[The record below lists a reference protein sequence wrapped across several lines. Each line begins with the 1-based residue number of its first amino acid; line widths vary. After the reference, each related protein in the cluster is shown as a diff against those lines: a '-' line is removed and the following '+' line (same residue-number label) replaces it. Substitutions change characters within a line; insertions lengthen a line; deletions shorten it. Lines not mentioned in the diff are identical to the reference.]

1 MGIIKLPVESQNFFD
16 RNYKEI
22 FSSGHLAEGNWN
34 KTLEDWTKEY
44 TRAKFAIACSSNGA
58 GVLAILNLLREKYG
72 KTKIFIQ
79 SNTMYGVKT
88 TAITSGLDFVGTVD
102 CTIDYLMPTLEQFQN
117 FVKNLKEPDKSVFLI
132 THIGGWIN
140 PEIKEISEYCEKLG
154 ITLVEDCAH
163 SLGSTL
169 DDKHSGLF
177 GFAGVYSLY
186 ATKAIPA
193 GEGGLIVTNNKKT
206 YDELKK
212 YSIYD
217 RFDQE
222 LDLGV
227 NIRMSEINA
236 LVSYSVCK
244 EINRIIENKYQIAYK
259 YIAYCKEFG
268 WDFIHPTSVGQRS
281 NLYKF
286 ILKTNKAEPKKFF
299 QKIKSRTSPVYD
311 YRLGNDPE
319 EIANRHIRL
328 PIWYG
333 LDDEEIQKVLTELAS

>member
-1 MGIIKLPVESQNFFD
+1 M
-16 RNYKEI
+16 
-22 FSSGHLAEGNWN
+22 
-34 KTLEDWTKEY
+34 
-44 TRAKFAIACSSNGA
+44 
-58 GVLAILNLLREKYG
+58 
-72 KTKIFIQ
+72 
-79 SNTMYGVKT
+79 
-88 TAITSGLDFVGTVD
+88 
-102 CTIDYLMPTLEQFQN
+102 
-117 FVKNLKEPDKSVFLI
+117 
-132 THIGGWIN
+132 
-140 PEIKEISEYCEKLG
+140 
-154 ITLVEDCAH
+154 EDCAH

-193 GEGGLIVTNNKKT
+193 GEGGLIVTNNEKT
-206 YDELKK
+206 HNELKK

-217 RFDQE
+217 RFEQK

-236 LVSYSVCK
+236 LMSYSVCK

-259 YIAYCKEFG
+259 YITCCDQFG
-268 WDFIHPTSVGQRS
+268 WDFIHPTSFGQRS

-286 ILKTNKAEPKKFF
+286 ILKTNKAEPNKFF
-299 QKIKSRTSPVYD
+299 KKIKSRTSPVYD

-319 EIANRHIRL
+319 EIANRHICL